1 MILRIGLDFDNTIA
15 NYDQAFPE
23 VARILGY
30 ETNNLNA
37 TLNKRELKLEL
48 LKQSDGDTAWQKV
61 QGLVYGKYIDLAS
74 LYPGVCEFVLQSK
87 MR

>member
-48 LKQSDGDTAWQKV
+48 LKQSDGDTAWSMENI
-61 QGLVYGKYIDLAS
+61 LISHLYIPVFMS
-74 LYPGVCEFVLQSK
+74 LCCGHWPVATRFS
-87 MR
+87 